1 MAKDINIGGRLHS
14 IATGNIIAGADEIL
28 DDEKEKKQSEINA
41 ETDIILAEHRSLIN
55 AVTNQNYVT
64 VDSYNNL
71 PSSGAVDTIYRV
83 ANWDGSLET
92 PAVDITKYSEYA
104 WNGTEYVFLSVKSQ
118 IGEVFDISAAHSG
131 ATYADLVTALGTN
144 GANVPS
150 TIRKGGMSV
159 RFINT
164 DGEYEQWRYMLSSVA
179 NADFANVAN
188 WQGVDDIPVLNS
200 YNLVKSGGVYQAD
213 ESIRVDMW
221 NKYYRPFGTPLYSK
235 SYYKI
240 IDGQVVVQPHN
251 NINIY
256 LLPLIPSVSSIV
268 TVITPRSISTPA
280 FCYLES
286 DNIDSYISGSEIYAE
301 IPTTND
307 NVKAFIGTVPQIDNA
322 GYILVNV
329 YRSNVTRH
337 IDYNLGYLLQDDIL
351 NRFNSVENN
360 IQKIEEDVANNI
372 KVKTNKYNTRILINT
387 PGYLTV
393 ADDILQVT
401 SNNNWVYGIIPL
413 TNIKIIESMVWG
425 TSFVACAFLTGNS
438 VDDYIADSAIYN
450 NRSDHKAIINFDEI
464 RIPEAAT
471 HIAVTCQKNATDIYI
486 YKALADTPF
495 CYILD
500 SSGHGDFSTIEE
512 TLLLAEKNSTVYVR
526 DGEYSLLTVGGRRV
540 DFIKGI
546 TWIGHE
552 RESVIFSYYD
562 GVYGHAPIIHSGTFQ
577 NITFL
582 SGYKE
587 GVSPSVAPASTGY
600 CVHLDFM
607 EREEGVHFGARFEN
621 CHFKGYWN
629 ACIGFGARKDFVLEV
644 VNCHVE
650 LLIDHNPVMD
660 GVEHPNK
667 RFRYCCVASHGVETT
682 EDPDLIGSGIF
693 KCHNNVMY
701 STKPAVVVL
710 MDYVGGVYGDNVY
723 PVYWEFIG
731 NSCYSEVNHYNCVY
745 SSTVNDYISS
755 WTENE
760 RRELLP
766 TSFGNTVSAMN
777 KNTL

>member
-14 IATGNIIAGADEIL
+14 IATGNVVAGANEIL
-28 DDEKEKKQSEINA
+28 DDNLGKKQTQINT
-41 ETDIILAEHRSLIN
+41 ETYSLVESVNNALAELSPDQQEALDVAAKANANEAKLGYYVCDTSANTAAKTIAATGYALTKGGNIRIKMTNDNTVNNATLNIN
-55 AVTNQNYVT
+55 STGAKPLFYEGARASSTNT
-64 VDSYNNL
+64 WIADDIL
-71 PSSGAVDTIYRV
+71 EIYY
-83 ANWDGSLET
+83 D
-92 PAVDITKYSEYA
+92 
-104 WNGTEYVFLSVKSQ
+104 
-118 IGEVFDISAAHSG
+118 
-131 ATYADLVTALGTN
+131 GTN
-144 GANVPS
+144 YQAKNVSPAFK
-150 TIRKGGMSV
+150 TGEKVNSV
-159 RFINT
+159 
-164 DGEYEQWRYMLSSVA
+164 
-179 NADFANVAN
+179 
-188 WQGVDDIPVLNS
+188 GVDDAPTAGSENV
-200 YNLVKSGGVYQAD
+200 VKSGGVYQAD

-240 IDGQVVVQPHN
+240 VDGQVVVQSHN
-251 NINIY
+251 NIDIY
-256 LLPLIPSVSSIV
+256 MLPLIPSINSIV
-268 TVITPRSISTPA
+268 TVITTRSQNTPA

-301 IPTTND
+301 TPTTN
-307 NVKAFIGTVPQIDNA
+307 NSLKAFIGTVPQTDNA
-322 GYILVNV
+322 NYILVNV
-329 YRSNVTRH
+329 YRSNVTRL
-337 IDYNLGYLLQDDIL
+337 IDYNFGYLLQDDIL

-360 IQKIEEDVANNI
+360 IQKIEEDVANI

-387 PGYLTV
+387 KGYLTV
-393 ADDILQVT
+393 SNDILQVT
-401 SNNNWVYGIIPL
+401 ANNNWVYGIMPL
-413 TNIKIIESMVWG
+413 ANIKILETIAWG
-425 TSFVACAFLTGNS
+425 TSFVACAFLTGDS
-438 VDDYIADSAIYN
+438 IDDYIAGSAIYN
-450 NRSDHKAIINFDEI
+450 NSDDHKAIINFDEI
-464 RIPEAAT
+464 SIPEAAT
-471 HIAVTCQKNATDIYI
+471 HIAVTCQKNATDIYV
-486 YKALADTPF
+486 YKAVANTPF

-512 TLLLAEKNSTVYVR
+512 TLLLAEKNSTVYIR
-526 DGEYSLLTVGGRRV
+526 DGEYSLLTVGGRKV

-552 RESVIFSYYD
+552 RENVVFSYYD
-562 GVYGHAPIIHSGTFQ
+562 GVYGHAPVIHSGTFQ

-587 GVSPSVAPASTGY
+587 GVSPSIAPESTGY

-621 CHFKGYWN
+621 CHFMGYWN

-644 VNCHVE
+644 INCHIE

-667 RFRYCCVASHGVETT
+667 RFRYCCVASHGVANT

-745 SSTVNDYISS
+745 SSTANDYISS

-777 KNTL
+777 KNML